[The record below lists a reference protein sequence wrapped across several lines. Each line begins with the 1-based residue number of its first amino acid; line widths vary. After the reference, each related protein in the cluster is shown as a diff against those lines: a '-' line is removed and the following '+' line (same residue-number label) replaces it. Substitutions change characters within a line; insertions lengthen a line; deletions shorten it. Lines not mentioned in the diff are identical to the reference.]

1 MFSNILLPH
10 TTGNCPKKRNKTCGK
25 DIEMIEWDG
34 NAGEST

>member
-25 DIEMIEWDG
+25 DIEVIEWG
-34 NAGEST
+34 CNSGE